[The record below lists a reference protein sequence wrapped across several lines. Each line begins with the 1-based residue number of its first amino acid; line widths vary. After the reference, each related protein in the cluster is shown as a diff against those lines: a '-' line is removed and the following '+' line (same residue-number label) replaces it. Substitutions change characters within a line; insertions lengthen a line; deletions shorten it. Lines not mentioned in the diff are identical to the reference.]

1 MILITSVPA
10 IILCKPFLLFV
21 QPTIMYPIKMINV
34 EMILAKCRP
43 VALLK
48 EIQWFPSDWRWI
60 HNRWPINVWLFSGH
74 TKTQG
79 HY

>member
-48 EIQWFPSDWRWI
+48 EIQWFPSD
-60 HNRWPINVWLFSGH
+60 
-74 TKTQG
+74 
-79 HY
+79 